1 MSERI
6 RDLVERVLRAVGEDP
21 SRQGLKQTPER
32 VERALTFLTQGYQQD
47 PEAILKKAIFDEQ
60 YDEMVIVKDIELF
73 SLCEH
78 HLLPFFGRCHVG
90 YLPKGKIVGVSKI
103 PRVVEVYARR
113 LQLQERLTAQI
124 ADALWRHLQPY
135 GVAVVI
141 EARHLCM
148 MMRGVEKQNS
158 VMTTSAM
165 RGVFQSERAT
175 RMEFMELIRHH
186 GD

>member
-1 MSERI
+1 MAESI
-6 RDLVERVLRAVGEDP
+6 RDLVEQLLRALGENP
-21 SRQGLKQTPER
+21 SRQGLQKTPDR
-32 VERALTFLTQGYQQD
+32 VEKALTFLTQGYRQD
-47 PEAILKKAIFDEQ
+47 VGEILQKAIFDEQ
-60 YDEMVIVKDIELF
+60 YDEMVIVKNIELF

-78 HLLPFFGRCHVG
+78 HLLPFYGRCHVG
-90 YLPKGKIVGVSKI
+90 YLPKGRIVGVSKI
-103 PRVVEVYARR
+103 PRVVDAYARR

-124 ADALWRHLQPY
+124 ADALWRHLAPH

-175 RMEFMELIRHH
+175 RMEFMELVMSK
-186 GD
+186 GE

>member
-1 MSERI
+1 MAESI
-6 RDLVERVLRAVGEDP
+6 RDLVEQLLRALGENP
-21 SRQGLKQTPER
+21 SRQGLQKTPDR
-32 VERALTFLTQGYQQD
+32 VEKALTFLTQGYRQD
-47 PEAILKKAIFDEQ
+47 VGEILQKAIFDEQ
-60 YDEMVIVKDIELF
+60 YDEMVIVKNIELF

-78 HLLPFFGRCHVG
+78 HLLPFYGRCHVG
-90 YLPKGKIVGVSKI
+90 YLPKGRIVGVSKI
-103 PRVVEVYARR
+103 PRVVDAYARR

-124 ADALWRHLQPY
+124 ADALWHHLTPH

-175 RMEFMELIRHH
+175 RMEFMELVMSK
-186 GD
+186 GE

>member
-1 MSERI
+1 MAESI
-6 RDLVERVLRAVGEDP
+6 RDLVEQLLRALGEDP
-21 SRQGLKQTPER
+21 SRQGLQKTPDR
-32 VERALTFLTQGYQQD
+32 VEKALTFLTQGYRQD
-47 PEAILKKAIFDEQ
+47 AEEILQKAIFDEQ
-60 YDEMVIVKDIELF
+60 YDEMVIVKNIELF

-78 HLLPFFGRCHVG
+78 HLLPFYGRCHVG

-103 PRVVEVYARR
+103 PRVVDVYARR

-124 ADALWRHLQPY
+124 ADALWRYLVPH

-165 RGVFQSERAT
+165 RGVFQRERAT
-175 RMEFMELIRHH
+175 RMEFMELIRSK
-186 GD
+186 GE

>member
-1 MSERI
+1 MAERI
-6 RDLVERVLRAVGEDP
+6 RELVEQLLRAVGEDP
-21 SRQGLKQTPER
+21 SRQGLKKTPER
-32 VERALTFLTQGYQQD
+32 VERALAFLTQGYQQD
-47 PEAILKKAIFDEQ
+47 PEEILQKAVFDEQ

-103 PRVVEVYARR
+103 PRVVDVYARR
-113 LQLQERLTAQI
+113 LQLQERLTTQI

-175 RMEFMELIRHH
+175 RMEFMELIRCH
-186 GD
+186 GG